1 MSSLPETSSTIL
13 PPDYKPGEKEKFM
26 NPVMLEYFR
35 QKLLRWR
42 AELLEE
48 STETIKEMQ
57 EDNLQKPDIA
67 DRASAETDHALELRT
82 RDRERKLI
90 SKINAALEKIDDGS
104 YGYCEETGEPISIA
118 RLEARPIATLS
129 LEAQERHERKER
141 TQRDMR
147 E

>member
-42 AELLEE
+42 SELLNE
-48 STETIKEMQ
+48 STETIREMQ

-67 DRASAETDHALELRT
+67 DRASAETDHALELRA

-90 SKINAALEKIDDGS
+90 SKINAALEKIEEGT